1 MFRPRWRKVLDDL
14 WGNKARTL
22 LVVASI
28 AVGVFAIGVIAGTY
42 GILSED
48 LNASYAA
55 TNPANV
61 SLVTSPFDPGFVDA
75 IERVDGVAVA
85 EGRREVTVRVQVG
98 AGEWDTLKLVA
109 IPDYAEMQIHRLM
122 PSAISGFAGGST
134 PRVPDDREVVLER
147 KTLAKL
153 GAAVGDILTIELADG
168 TVRQIPV
175 AGVALDQSDVYDLIL
190 GELRGYVTFDSLEW
204 LHAPASLDRLLVTVS
219 RQPNDE
225 AAIRQI
231 AAEVTDRVERS
242 GRLVFETRT
251 APRDRHPLDSIIEAL
266 LLVLIIVGVLIV
278 FLSGSLIA
286 NTMSALLNQQLR
298 QIGVMKLVGARRF
311 QVIGMYVILI
321 MSFGGVALAVAI
333 PLGSWGAYELSRF
346 AAEIVNF
353 VVRDFR
359 VWPLAVVFQVAI
371 GLLVPPIAGLVPV
384 LRGSRIS
391 VRRAISSMGLSDE
404 GGKETGRQGDK
415 GTRRQGDGYQSSLG
429 TRSRWEWLER
439 VRRGSRPLLVSIRN
453 TFRRKGR
460 LALTLFTLTLGG
472 AVFIAVFNSQA
483 SVNRTS
489 EQTTRYFGADVNLD
503 FAQSYRVEE
512 VIREAMTVPG
522 VERVEVWKVTG
533 AEGER
538 RDNETRGQGDRE
550 TRGQGDKETRG
561 QGGRLE
567 SGAPSGW
574 PFEGSGALAIG
585 LFGVP
590 ADSELVEPKLLA
602 GRWLLPGDGYAIAVN
617 EAFWTEFP
625 DLQVGDRLRLK
636 VAGREDD
643 WTVVGIFQYT
653 GLDDLVAYGNYDS
666 VARVLNETNHASAY
680 RIVTSEHSLEFQER
694 VGAQLDRHFR
704 DLGFRV
710 NKVEAGKALTSSVS
724 DLLGILTD
732 ILLVMAV
739 MTALVGVIGLTGTM
753 SMNVMERTRE
763 IGVMRAIGAHNQ
775 IVSKLVLVEGLTIG
789 LISYGVGVVL
799 SFPISAVLS
808 NAISVTIF
816 KVPAELVFNLAGFF
830 VWLAAVVV
838 LSVSASVLPAR
849 RASRL
854 TIREVLAY
862 E

>member
-1 MFRPRWRKVLDDL
+1 MFRPRWRKVLVDL
-14 WGNKARTL
+14 WGNKAQTL

-109 IPDYAEMQIHRLM
+109 IPDYAEMQIHRLV
-122 PSAISGFAGGST
+122 PSPISGFAEGST
-134 PRVPDDREVVLER
+134 PRVPDDREVALER

-225 AAIRQI
+225 AAIRHV

-333 PLGSWGAYELSRF
+333 PLGSWGAYGLSRF

-391 VRRAISSMGLSDE
+391 VRRAISSMGLSDGE
-404 GGKETGRQGDK
+404 GKEIGRKDTRDK
-415 GTRRQGDGYQSSLG
+415 DTRGGWVAG
-429 TRSRWEWLER
+429 WLER

-483 SVNRTS
+483 SVNRAS
-489 EQTTRYFGADVNLD
+489 ERTTRYFGADVNLD

-512 VIREAMTVPG
+512 VIREAMMVPG

-533 AEGER
+533 AEGGRHQNGALSDEE
-538 RDNETRGQGDRE
+538 DGGEQGDKG
-550 TRGQGDKETRG
+550 TGGQGDKEKATG
-561 QGGRLE
+561 VAGGEGGRVE
-567 SGAPSGW
+567 N
-574 PFEGSGALAIG
+574 GALAIG

-590 ADSELVEPKLLA
+590 ADSELIEPKLLA

-653 GLDDLVAYGNYDS
+653 GLDDLVAYANYES
-666 VARVLNETNHASAY
+666 MARVLKETNHASAY

-694 VGAQLDRHFR
+694 VGAQLDSHFR
-704 DLGFRV
+704 DLGFRIK
-710 NKVEAGKALTSSVS
+710 KVEAGKALTSSVS

-739 MTALVGVIGLTGTM
+739 MTALVGVIGLMGTM

-816 KVPAELVFNLAGFF
+816 KVPAELVFHYVGFL